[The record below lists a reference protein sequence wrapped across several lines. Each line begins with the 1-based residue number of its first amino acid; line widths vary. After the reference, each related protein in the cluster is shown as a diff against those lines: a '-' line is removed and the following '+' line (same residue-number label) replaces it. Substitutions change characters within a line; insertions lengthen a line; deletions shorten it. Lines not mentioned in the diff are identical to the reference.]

1 MYAGQQS
8 ARLHKSES
16 APSEV
21 TIPAPCDTKTVVA
34 RTHAT
39 PTLAS
44 RQGPVFAK
52 SSPSSCVTTAVQTSK
67 CTIYDEK
74 WADKQCEA
82 FANWLNYTFQPSEDK
97 DHEASLQEYA
107 HEEHNT
113 DRAALR
119 TLILHR
125 RMAQIRATATD
136 LFNSNNMQLVQQAI
150 HTEVVRRRLKLRED
164 RDMYADLTLRGQIT
178 SLLLS
183 YSTPWLRLG
192 LETIFGEV
200 ISPESPNHFS
210 PLKPSWGEEGH
221 TRKAEKVLIST

>member
-1 MYAGQQS
+1 VKPKG
-8 ARLHKSES
+8 
-16 APSEV
+16 V
-21 TIPAPCDTKTVVA
+21 PAVKDTTNRNIDKAVVS
-34 RTHAT
+34 TGPTNAT
-39 PTLAS
+39 PEDKSQPISVFVKAS
-44 RQGPVFAK
+44 PG
-52 SSPSSCVTTAVQTSK
+52 SCAATGTQISNAIIHK
-67 CTIYDEK
+67 N

-82 FANWLNYTFQPSEDK
+82 FAGWLNYTFQPSEDK
-97 DHEASLQEYA
+97 DHESTVLDDKAEAYDTTK
-107 HEEHNT
+107 T

-125 RMAQIRATATD
+125 RMAQVRAKASD
-136 LFNSNNMQLVQQAI
+136 LFTSENMKIVLRSI
-150 HTEVVRRRLKLRED
+150 HAEVTRRRLKLRED

-210 PLKPSWGEEGH
+210 PQKVGFGMQGLG
-221 TRKAEKVLIST
+221 RKTETVRRC